1 MTTPV
6 IGAVYNNGTREV
18 VVTRYAPANFIL
30 LNDDGTYEDAIEL
43 EEVVEAGITSTK
55 QMVVCMDCFQ
65 TFTEGSIEGGTPA
78 EEEEEIPVADAEDAG
93 DARTAKER
101 KADEKAK
108 AEQLPADPPKKDRR
122 W

>member
-1 MTTPV
+1 MTLPV

-65 TFTEGSIEGGTPA
+65 TFTEGSIEGGA
-78 EEEEEIPVADAEDAG
+78 AGEEEEIPVADAEDAG

-101 KADEKAK
+101 KADDKAK
-108 AEQLPADPPKKDRR
+108 AEQLPADEPRKRR
-122 W
+122 DY